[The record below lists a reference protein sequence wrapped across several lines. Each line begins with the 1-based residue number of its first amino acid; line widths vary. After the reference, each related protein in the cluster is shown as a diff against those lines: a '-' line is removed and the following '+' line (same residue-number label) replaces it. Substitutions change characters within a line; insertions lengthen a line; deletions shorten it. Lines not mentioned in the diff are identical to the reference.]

1 MHNEHKRQS
10 PYRGMWVVLLL
21 LIVPPILCYGIVSGV
36 LARFSRSSA
45 ALDAATAKAL
55 GCGIGSLFHMICIL
69 SGVLTPGWEALKYR
83 IREFFENLIVG
94 VGYAFSSYW
103 EDMRSDGVTF
113 IIYMSIILANAA
125 ITVDGVLEAVA
136 LLIK

>member
-45 ALDAATAKAL
+45 ALDAATAKA
-55 GCGIGSLFHMICIL
+55 
-69 SGVLTPGWEALKYR
+69 K
-83 IREFFENLIVG
+83 
-94 VGYAFSSYW
+94 
-103 EDMRSDGVTF
+103 
-113 IIYMSIILANAA
+113 
-125 ITVDGVLEAVA
+125 
-136 LLIK
+136 

>member
-21 LIVPPILCYGIVSGV
+21 LIVPPLLCYGVVSGV
-36 LARFSRSSA
+36 LERFSRSSA

-55 GCGIGSLFHMICIL
+55 GCGMGTLFHMICIL
-69 SGVLTPGWEALKYR
+69 SGVLTAGWEALKYR

-94 VGYAFSSYW
+94 PGYAFSTYW
-103 EDMRSDGVTF
+103 EDMCNDGVTF
-113 IIYMSIILANAA
+113 IIYISIILVNAS
-125 ITVDGVLEAVA
+125 ITVDGALEAIA
-136 LLIK
+136 ILMK